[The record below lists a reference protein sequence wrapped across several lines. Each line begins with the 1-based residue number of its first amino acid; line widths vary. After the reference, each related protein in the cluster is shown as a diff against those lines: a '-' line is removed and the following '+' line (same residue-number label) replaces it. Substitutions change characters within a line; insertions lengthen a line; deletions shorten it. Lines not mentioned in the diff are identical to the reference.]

1 MTNESKLLN
10 LKELRKVVNSRNVN
24 IDNWRTYAYSD
35 LKLMFRNDDSNN
47 WIPEF
52 GTLDTSDKAKFAA
65 KATEILSKFI
75 NKLEPQNEEDTPI
88 YFD

>member
-1 MTNESKLLN
+1 MNNESKLKA

-24 IDNWRTYAYSD
+24 IEDWRTYAYSD
-35 LKLMFRNDDSNN
+35 LKKMFRNDDIEN

-52 GTLDTSDKAKFAA
+52 GILDTSDKAKFAA
-65 KATEILSKFI
+65 KATEIINKFI
-75 NKLEPQNEEDTPI
+75 NQLEPQYEEDSPI